1 MSVLEAIFL
10 GIVQGLT
17 EFLPVSSSGHLVLF
31 QKIWEQVQNG
41 GLQSTSAP
49 MLFFDTLLHC
59 GTLLAVLVAF
69 REDVWSLIR
78 RPFQLLSALL
88 VMATAVTVVIALLF
102 KDRIEEA
109 FASGRW
115 LGPAFLA
122 TAVAL
127 FVSEYLSHRPG
138 SARNDAEMDWFDA
151 VLIGALQGIAIIPG
165 VSRSGFT
172 LSGALSRKL
181 ERDLA
186 ARFSFLL
193 SIPAILGGLAL
204 QLKDLFDISHFE
216 KVNPVAAEGLMRGI
230 GPAALIAGP
239 LTAALVGFGAVL
251 LMLRIIRER
260 SLTGFGVY
268 TAALGLLIL
277 LDQNLTHIVF

>member
-1 MSVLEAIFL
+1 MSIFEAVFL

-31 QKIWEQVQNG
+31 QKI
-41 GLQSTSAP
+41 LDIKTPA
-49 MLFFDTLLHC
+49 LFFDTLLHC
-59 GTLLAVLVAF
+59 GTLLAVLVAL
-69 REDVWSLIR
+69 REDVWNLIR
-78 RPFQLLSALL
+78 RPFQLISALL
-88 VMATAVTVVIALLF
+88 IMATAVTVAIALLF

-122 TAVAL
+122 TALAL
-127 FVSEYLSHRPG
+127 FVSESLSRRPG
-138 SARNDAEMDWFDA
+138 SPRNDAEMDWFDA

-193 SIPAILGGLAL
+193 SIPAILGALAL
-204 QLKDLFDISHFE
+204 QLKDLFVDSHFE
-216 KVNPVAAEGLMRGI
+216 KVNPAAAEGLVAGI
-230 GPAALIAGP
+230 GPAALIAGT
-239 LTAALVGFGAVL
+239 LTAAVVGFGAVL
-251 LMLRIIRER
+251 LMLRIVRER

-268 TAALGLLIL
+268 TALLGLLVL
-277 LDQNLTHIVF
+277 LDQNLAHIVF

>member
-1 MSVLEAIFL
+1 
-10 GIVQGLT
+10 
-17 EFLPVSSSGHLVLF
+17 
-31 QKIWEQVQNG
+31 
-41 GLQSTSAP
+41 
-49 MLFFDTLLHC
+49 LHC
-59 GTLLAVLVAF
+59 GTLLAVLVAL
-69 REDVWSLIR
+69 REDVWNLIR
-78 RPFQLLSALL
+78 RPFQLISALL
-88 VMATAVTVVIALLF
+88 ILATAVTVAIALLF

-115 LGPAFLA
+115 LGPAFLT
-122 TAVAL
+122 TALAL
-127 FVSEYLSHRPG
+127 FVSEYLSRRPG
-138 SARNDAEMDWFDA
+138 SLRNDAEMDWFDA

-193 SIPAILGGLAL
+193 SIPAILGALAL
-204 QLKDLFDISHFE
+204 QLKNLFDISHFE
-216 KVNPVAAEGLMRGI
+216 KVNPAVTEGLVAGI
-230 GPAALIAGP
+230 GPAALIAGT
-239 LTAALVGFGAVL
+239 LAAAVVGFGAVL
-251 LMLRIIRER
+251 LMLRIVRER

-268 TAALGLLIL
+268 TALLGLLVI